1 MKHCTRKDGQ
11 FALHKQKSAFDQVEK
26 QSNNTPT
33 SSPFSPSGPRF
44 PLLPYKTNTFNNI
57 INIIIYNVTEILP
70 VLSLADKSVKMRV
83 YKHGCD
89 TLDLCN
95 TSFSVFTCS
104 LILISRIGRI
114 LKSYINSQLHLG
126 SAQLSQILPT
136 PSCLDEAIYVNT

>member
-44 PLLPYKTNTFNNI
+44 PLLPYKTNTFD
-57 INIIIYNVTEILP
+57 NIIIYKVTEILP
-70 VLSLADKSVKMRV
+70 VLSLPDKSVKMRV

-89 TLDLCN
+89 TLDLC
-95 TSFSVFTCS
+95 VF
-104 LILISRIGRI
+104 LRNIL
-114 LKSYINSQLHLG
+114 
-126 SAQLSQILPT
+126 
-136 PSCLDEAIYVNT
+136 